1 MEQPGQRTFVKMP
14 VFQHVAILAILI
26 RSASII
32 KILLSLSMVARIL
45 KKLTGQQWFWGE
57 SKWDF

>member
-1 MEQPGQRTFVKMP
+1 MP
-14 VFQHVAILAILI
+14 VFQHVAIFEIPI
-26 RSASII
+26 RSASKT
-32 KILLSLSMVARIL
+32 KITLSFSMVARIL

>member
-45 KKLTGQQWFWGE
+45 KKLTGQQ
-57 SKWDF
+57 